1 MNGKQ
6 FTMEV
11 FKYMDFITLG
21 FLAATSIPLYV
32 MADSIREMFVDGS
45 PSSDETIDA
54 TIKDTEI
61 LLGANKNYPS
71 RAITIDMREF
81 PSLSITGITKSGKT
95 KMAEYILNKTKMA
108 KVLINAYE
116 DDFTSVKAKRITD
129 IKEIGKYLD
138 YLLEVKKFDKPVLVV
153 IDETLSLL
161 SYKEI
166 SKKLHLLLT
175 KNGHKNL
182 FIICLFQE
190 LNKYNCS
197 FKTLFSSRVAMRSIQ
212 TSDIISSLG
221 TSLEEYPRLKNRE
234 FILLSDNIYFG
245 KTFDI

>member
-1 MNGKQ
+1 
-6 FTMEV
+6 
-11 FKYMDFITLG
+11 MDFISLG
-21 FLAATSIPLYV
+21 FAVATYIAVDKLSNSIVSRFNTDPEVIEESL
-32 MADSIREMFVDGS
+32 
-45 PSSDETIDA
+45 
-54 TIKDTEI
+54 KDTEI

-175 KNGHKNL
+175 KNRHKNL